1 MIPMKILKNFN
12 QNKEHKISFFCD
24 YVITYMFINKKP
36 NPVVTELFIRGGKL
50 NITLSITFN
59 HSLDIDF
66 EDVMNLYENLL
77 QNLIY
82 F

>member
-12 QNKEHKISFFCD
+12 QNVKYQFFCD
-24 YVITYMFINKKP
+24 DVITYMFINKKI
-36 NPVVTELFIRGGKL
+36 NPVVTELYIRGRKL

-77 QNLIY
+77 QSLIY

>member
-1 MIPMKILKNFN
+1 MKIRNIKY
-12 QNKEHKISFFCD
+12 QFFCD
-24 YVITYMFINKKP
+24 YVITYMFINKKL

-50 NITLSITFN
+50 NIALSITFN
-59 HSLDIDF
+59 NSLDIDF

-77 QNLIY
+77 QSLIY

>member
-1 MIPMKILKNFN
+1 
-12 QNKEHKISFFCD
+12 
-24 YVITYMFINKKP
+24 MFINKKL

-66 EDVMNLYENLL
+66 EDVINLYENLL
-77 QNLIY
+77 QSLIY